1 MEETKAVSLAEAL
14 LNPRLS
20 RDTTDCKLTR
30 IRTKLESPEQ
40 DALDKA
46 IELIRT
52 DDGVGKS
59 KTYSASWLCSVLRQF
74 GHSISASSVQRHL
87 NGSCGCE

>member
-1 MEETKAVSLAEAL
+1 MAEETPLNLIEAL
-14 LNPRLS
+14 TNPRIG
-20 RDTTDCKLTR
+20 RDTVDCKLTR
-30 IRTKLESPEQ
+30 IRAKLAENEQ

-46 IELIRT
+46 VELIKV
-52 DDGVGKS
+52 DDGLGRS
-59 KTYSASWLCSVLRQF
+59 KVYSASWLCSVLKQF